1 MNLHETSPC
10 EWGWTAW
17 EARLCGVDCQVPRG
31 FERTIRGPCHHPL
44 VPWPR
49 TQICLHQQDTEEV
62 NLGSSKKETF
72 WYILPFWHILHQ
84 ICPHC
89 FFKKHPSKSGPNCW
103 GVFEIDGERSSVG
116 AKLQRPLMFR
126 YDDTSSVA
134 SDETSIQVID
144 SSFVFFT
151 SIWGIALP
159 GLRVGSTPTPNPE
172 AAKCASDNPSLAKIH
187 FSSCNPAGQ
196 WGNNASEK

>member
-1 MNLHETSPC
+1 MRVRMNGMGSPTMRS
-10 EWGWTAW
+10 WLRSAQRIWKNYSRTMSSSLGTVTQNSDLFAS
-17 EARLCGVDCQVPRG
+17 ARYWRSESWIFIKRNILIH
-31 FERTIRGPCHHPL
+31 FSHF
-44 VPWPR
+44 
-49 TQICLHQQDTEEV
+49 DTFCI
-62 NLGSSKKETF
+62 KFAPTF
-72 WYILPFWHILHQ
+72 
-84 ICPHC
+84 
-89 FFKKHPSKSGPNCW
+89 FFKKHPSKSGPNRW

-116 AKLQRPLMFR
+116 AKLQRPLMFHH
-126 YDDTSSVA
+126 DDTSGVA

-172 AAKCASDNPSLAKIH
+172 AAKCASDNPSLTKIH